1 MIEVT
6 VGGLVPDQKTGT
18 SVLLLRIPGG
28 KQHLP
33 VWIGPH
39 EAEAIR
45 LAITRQ
51 SLGRPLTHDLLKRV
65 LDGLGA
71 KLERVVITTIQDST
85 FFDLLILTRD
95 PEIISIDARP
105 SDSVALALR
114 TGAPIFLTQEL
125 LDSQKENL
133 YEIET
138 TEGDES
144 DDDENGTL
152 ERDLDQL
159 MRSVEKGEIPPAQ
172 GESES

>member
-28 KQHLP
+28 KKHLP

-51 SLGRPLTHDLLKRV
+51 SLGRPLTHDLLRLV
-65 LDGLGA
+65 VEGLGA
-71 KLERVVITTIQDST
+71 KLARVVITTIQDST
-85 FFDLLILTRD
+85 FFARLILTRD
-95 PEIISIDARP
+95 QEIISVDARP

-125 LDSQKENL
+125 LDSQKDNL
-133 YEIET
+133 YEIE
-138 TEGDES
+138 ES
-144 DDDENGTL
+144 DEEESSEEADSDL
-152 ERDLDQL
+152 ARDLDAL
-159 MRSVEKGEIPPAQ
+159 MRSVEKGELPPSQ
-172 GESES
+172 GEGEG

>member
-18 SVLLLRIPGG
+18 SVLLLRIPGS
-28 KQHLP
+28 KKHLP

-51 SLGRPLTHDLLKRV
+51 DLGRPLTHDLLKLV

-71 KLERVVITTIQDST
+71 KLARVVITTIQNST
-85 FFDLLILTRD
+85 FFARLILTRGQ
-95 PEIISIDARP
+95 EIISIDARP

-125 LDSQKENL
+125 LDSQKDNL
-133 YEIET
+133 YEVEESDGEGPEVAA
-138 TEGDES
+138 EGD
-144 DDDENGTL
+144 L
-152 ERDLDQL
+152 ARDLDAL
-159 MRSVEKGEIPPAQ
+159 MRSVEKGESPPST
-172 GESES
+172 GEGEG